1 MQAFRGLEAAE
12 SSQVSPGFFLS
23 SWLDMYQC
31 LSFCFAYA
39 KPLYRQNKK
48 VDIMYMDETIWASL
62 IVMVGMFA
70 FLGVVGWVVY
80 KGVKED
86 ANKSG

>member
-1 MQAFRGLEAAE
+1 
-12 SSQVSPGFFLS
+12 
-23 SWLDMYQC
+23 
-31 LSFCFAYA
+31 
-39 KPLYRQNKK
+39 
-48 VDIMYMDETIWASL
+48 MYMDETIWASL